1 MPRGHESTWP
11 YPGRYTPSPPPSL
24 KRGPRRPRGR
34 EQPPPPPFKER
45 PPSGALAQPPRAS
58 RGSPSSPPGPSTPP
72 PSPAAAHG
80 PARSPPRR
88 STTTRDPCP
97 GALVPSPARPPGIHP
112 AGPVPVRFGR
122 EGTAWHFPPPPP
134 GFAPVD
140 DARRDSSPPSG
151 VRAPPLTVAP
161 SAAGA
166 PGSLADFGQPR
177 PPLLPG
183 QPNGD
188 ARGWAH
194 RYPTPS
200 RARLPT
206 GPQPPPPSPHAHH
219 APPPL
224 RTPPSFFT
232 GSRRHRGGLPQPPTG
247 GHLAEKGT
255 PQTRWGSRPCPS
267 FPLLHASWRGV
278 RHTPLPMHHVSW
290 PRVAF
295 ASPSSR

>member
-1 MPRGHESTWP
+1 MALHRAIHAL
-11 YPGRYTPSPPPSL
+11 PPPSL
-24 KRGPRRPRGR
+24 KRGHRRPPGR
-34 EQPPPPPFKER
+34 EQPPPPFKER

-88 STTTRDPCP
+88 STTTRDPGP
-97 GALVPSPARPPGIHP
+97 GAPVPSPARPPGVHP

-122 EGTAWHFPPPPP
+122 EGTARRFPPPPP

-166 PGSLADFGQPR
+166 PGSPADFGQPR

-206 GPQPPPPSPHAHH
+206 GPQPPPPPRMHTKPLLPS
-219 APPPL
+219 APPPPSSQVAVATEVGFRSRRRADTWL
-224 RTPPSFFT
+224 RRGPPKLGGGPGLAPPS
-232 GSRRHRGGLPQPPTG
+232 
-247 GHLAEKGT
+247 
-255 PQTRWGSRPCPS
+255 PCC
-267 FPLLHASWRGV
+267 
-278 RHTPLPMHHVSW
+278 MHHG
-290 PRVAF
+290 VA
-295 ASPSSR
+295 